1 MVSQNPSV
9 VVQNMFSITPK
20 PLNAINVVL
29 GSLIDKF
36 LGVIDHQMLTKALQ
50 RLIASLL
57 GSSGIR
63 IVNRAL
69 AGMVLDMG
77 HEGPRRD
84 RLHDLAPISR
94 ADPAIA
100 LQQTKNDAFAYST
113 TASLPLPCAPK
124 VGLIHLNLT
133 RELGAFQFCRM
144 KEHQPQPLIHP
155 GNGLGIQAQITGQSI
170 SRLLLIKALQDGN
183 LAAQLREAFL
193 LTAEHAFDIAT
204 RGLYRLKRTT
214 KNTLATIQ
222 KVGRTTKNRMSPNN
236 HQHLQGYNGYEMS

>member
-1 MVSQNPSV
+1 MVPRNTSV

-50 RLIASLL
+50 RLITAK
-57 GSSGIR
+57 GIR

-69 AGMVLDMG
+69 AGVVLNMG

-84 RLHDLAPISR
+84 RLHDLGI
-94 ADPAIA
+94 DPAIA
-100 LQQTKNDAFAYST
+100 LQQAKDDAFASRT
-113 TASLPLPCAPK
+113 SASLTLTSTPK

-133 RELGAFQFCRM
+133 RELSAFQFCRM
-144 KEHQPQPLIHP
+144 KEHHPQPLIHP
-155 GNGLGIQAQITGQSI
+155 GKGLGIQAQITGQSI

-236 HQHLQGYNGYEMS
+236 HQYLQGYNGYETP

>member
-1 MVSQNPSV
+1 MVPRNISV
-9 VVQNMFSITPK
+9 GVQNMFSITPK
-20 PLNAINVVL
+20 TLIAIYVVL

-36 LGVIDHQMLTKALQ
+36 LGVIDHQMFTKALQ
-50 RLIASLL
+50 RLIASVL

-77 HEGPRRD
+77 HEGLRQD
-84 RLHDLAPISR
+84 RLHYLGI
-94 ADPAIA
+94 DPAVPF
-100 LQQTKNDAFAYST
+100 QQAKNDAFTPSAS
-113 TASLPLPCAPK
+113 ASLPLTSTPK

-183 LAAQLREAFL
+183 LAAQLRETFL

-236 HQHLQGYNGYEMS
+236 HQYLQGYNGYETP